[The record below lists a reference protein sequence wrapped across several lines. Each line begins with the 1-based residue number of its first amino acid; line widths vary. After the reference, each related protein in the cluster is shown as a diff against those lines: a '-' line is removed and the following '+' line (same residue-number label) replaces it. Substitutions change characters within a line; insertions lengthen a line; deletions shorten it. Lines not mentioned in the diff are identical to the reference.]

1 MKKKY
6 TFLIIPH
13 KSGKSPIEFNMTQM
27 VMMVIG
33 GSATVMLLVL
43 AGSLIYSAHMADMSI
58 KYTKLEST
66 NKNIQTRINDYSQKT
81 QELTEILYTLKEKD
95 AEIRKMLGLRS
106 NNNYFPNDSKKKL
119 TNNADPLAVSLNDIK
134 NNLKT
139 AKAYAKAQNRSYDNL
154 KTTVASIKN
163 NFDRAPSLQP
173 LFGFIRDGFGYR
185 MHPIRGIVQFHSGMD
200 IASFIGAPV
209 RAAGAGVVIASGW
222 DGNYGIS
229 AVVDHQN
236 GLRTVYAHLSRA
248 LVARGQ
254 QIKKGQLIAL
264 AGNTGLSTGPHL
276 HFEVRSGNRPI
287 NPTSYLNLDIFRYS
301 AMVNRR
307 SL

>member
-33 GSATVMLLVL
+33 GSATIMLLVL
-43 AGSLIYSAHMADMSI
+43 AGSLIYSAHMADMSF

-66 NKNIQTRINDYSQKT
+66 NKNIQTRINDYYQKT
-81 QELTEILYTLKEKD
+81 QELTEVLYSLKEKD

-106 NNNYFPNDSKKKL
+106 NNNYFPSEVKKKL
-119 TNNADPLAVSLNDIK
+119 TNNSDPLAVAMNDIK
-134 NNLKT
+134 YNLKT

-154 KTTVASIKN
+154 KTTVASLKN
-163 NFDRAPSLQP
+163 NFDRVPSLRP
-173 LFGFIRDGFGYR
+173 LYGFIRDGFGYR
-185 MHPIRGIVQFHSGMD
+185 MHPIRGIVQFHSGID

-209 RAAGAGVVIASGW
+209 RAAGSGVVIASGW

-264 AGNTGLSTGPHL
+264 AGNTGMSTGPHL
-276 HFEVRSGNRPI
+276 HYEVRLENRPI
-287 NPTSYLNLDIFRYS
+287 NPMSYLNVDIFRYS
-301 AMVNRR
+301 AMVNRQN
-307 SL
+307 L